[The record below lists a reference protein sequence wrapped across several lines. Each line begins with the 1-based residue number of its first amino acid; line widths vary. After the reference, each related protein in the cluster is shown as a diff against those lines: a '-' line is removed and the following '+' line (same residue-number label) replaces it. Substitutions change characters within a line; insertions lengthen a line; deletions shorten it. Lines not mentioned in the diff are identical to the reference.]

1 MRDRSQEILDGLNE
15 IFRFLGV
22 YGGIITIDED
32 WDFSLYVHDE
42 GIWNELESG
51 EYEIEMASST
61 GINGDHVVDPLFWI
75 VVKFDEAHEKVVSAK
90 ATGYRSEWP
99 GGWMEI
105 DKDNNVYDDTGV
117 EHMEGELEERLCN
130 YLETIT
136 KFRPYLRNPVS
147 VERFDQCS

>member
-90 ATGYRSEWP
+90 ATEYKSEWP
-99 GGWMEI
+99 VRAASRER
-105 DKDNNVYDDTGV
+105 DTPIIKRG
-117 EHMEGELEERLCN
+117 HQALFLYR
-130 YLETIT
+130 
-136 KFRPYLRNPVS
+136 
-147 VERFDQCS
+147 CSIH

>member
-22 YGGIITIDED
+22 YGGIITIKED

-51 EYEIEMASST
+51 EYEIEMVSSNR
-61 GINGDHVVDPLFWI
+61 INGDHVVDPLFWI

-90 ATGYRSEWP
+90 ATGYKSEWP
-99 GGWMEI
+99 GG
-105 DKDNNVYDDTGV
+105 
-117 EHMEGELEERLCN
+117 
-130 YLETIT
+130 
-136 KFRPYLRNPVS
+136 
-147 VERFDQCS
+147 